1 MKKIIYQ
8 FADGTQNEV
17 EVSDEFYAQYQEME
31 KEEKNKNRAE
41 TRRHISL
48 SQMQENGFEPALQ
61 EPSLEETLIKEEQL
75 DLLRK
80 AMETLT
86 DKQKEL
92 VNKVYFE
99 NRTIISIAREEGV
112 SDRAIIYRL
121 EKIHKKI
128 KKFFI

>member
-48 SQMQENGFEPALQ
+48 SQMQENGFELALQ

-75 DLLRK
+75 DLLHK

-99 NRTIISIAREEGV
+99 NRSIISIAREEGLT
-112 SDRAIIYRL
+112 DMAIFNRL

>member
-17 EVSDEFYAQYQEME
+17 EVSDEFYAQYQEIE

-99 NRTIISIAREEGV
+99 NRSIISIAREEGLT
-112 SDRAIIYRL
+112 DMAIFNRL

>member
-1 MKKIIYQ
+1 M
-8 FADGTQNEV
+8 
-17 EVSDEFYAQYQEME
+17 
-31 KEEKNKNRAE
+31 
-41 TRRHISL
+41 
-48 SQMQENGFEPALQ
+48 Q

-99 NRTIISIAREEGV
+99 NRSIISIAREEGLT
-112 SDRAIIYRL
+112 DMAIFNRL